1 MIAGIK
7 FTFNLK
13 LNEEKNF
20 IVLLFLIFTN
30 CSNLLNENKKLFPFS
45 EFNSFR
51 ASLYANLP

>member
-13 LNEEKNF
+13 LNEEENF

-30 CSNLLNENKKLFPFS
+30 
-45 EFNSFR
+45 
-51 ASLYANLP
+51 